1 MTDED
6 NEMEETTEDT
16 ALEQLLKETPTEDL
30 GRVVSGVLEFLTVRA
45 WADGSYYIM
54 TDDKQALTV
63 IATQDDVQLI
73 LDNLPDTILSWEE
86 LEAKVQAEFL
96 TNTDP
101 GDEQDGSTE

>member
-1 MTDED
+1 
-6 NEMEETTEDT
+6 
-16 ALEQLLKETPTEDL
+16 
-30 GRVVSGVLEFLTVRA
+30 
-45 WADGSYYIM
+45 M

-101 GDEQDGSTE
+101 GDEQDDSTE

>member
-101 GDEQDGSTE
+101 GDEQDGGTE

>member
-45 WADGSYYIM
+45 WLMDH
-54 TDDKQALTV
+54 TTL
-63 IATQDDVQLI
+63 
-73 LDNLPDTILSWEE
+73 
-86 LEAKVQAEFL
+86 
-96 TNTDP
+96 
-101 GDEQDGSTE
+101 

>member
-16 ALEQLLKETPTEDL
+16 ALSQLLKETPTEDL

-54 TDDKQALTV
+54 TEDKQALTV

-101 GDEQDGSTE
+101 GDEQDDSTE

>member
-16 ALEQLLKETPTEDL
+16 ALSQLLKETPTEDL
-30 GRVVSGVLEFLTVRA
+30 SRVVSGVLEFLTVRA
-45 WADGSYYIM
+45 WSDGSYYIM
-54 TDDKQALTV
+54 TEDKQALTV

-101 GDEQDGSTE
+101 GDEQDDSTE

>member
-6 NEMEETTEDT
+6 NETGTAEDT
-16 ALEQLLKETPTEDL
+16 ALEQLLKEVPMEDL

-54 TDDKQALTV
+54 TDDQQALTV

-73 LDNLPDTILSWEE
+73 LDNLPDTILSWDE

-101 GDEQDGSTE
+101 GDEQDDSTE

>member
-16 ALEQLLKETPTEDL
+16 ALSQLLKETPTEDL

-45 WADGSYYIM
+45 WSDGSYYIM
-54 TDDKQALTV
+54 TEDKQALTV

-101 GDEQDGSTE
+101 GDEQDDSTE